1 MMLRARYHVARRA
14 AFTLFSPLPT
24 RELSPPRISQ
34 TGPPHLFAG
43 RGQFTPSQFRSYAVA
58 PPANQPL
65 TPPLFKKSSYLRRF
79 LGFSAIAIFSFMIG
93 TLSQPFIFKMHS
105 MITELPSDQE
115 SINLYTP
122 PDEISREIDE
132 FIKTHP
138 LAESLR
144 ANPRFTESRPHLK
157 IPPEMRAH
165 SLTAGTL
172 SGANKIVVP
181 PYIWSERGGKSL
193 VSMFY
198 LGSDVSGHPG
208 LVHGGLLATMLDEGL
223 ARCCFPALPNQIGV
237 TANLNVDY
245 RRPAPAGAFVVL
257 RAETIKVEGRKAW
270 VQGRIETLPE
280 EGVEPTVLV
289 EAKALFVEP
298 KNAALM
304 PRLYRAS

>member
-1 MMLRARYHVARRA
+1 
-14 AFTLFSPLPT
+14 
-24 RELSPPRISQ
+24 
-34 TGPPHLFAG
+34 
-43 RGQFTPSQFRSYAVA
+43 
-58 PPANQPL
+58 
-65 TPPLFKKSSYLRRF
+65 
-79 LGFSAIAIFSFMIG
+79 
-93 TLSQPFIFKMHS
+93 

-132 FIKTHP
+132 FIRTHP

-144 ANPRFTESRPHLK
+144 ANSRFTESRPHLK

-181 PYIWSERGGKSL
+181 PYIWSEKGGKSL

-298 KNAALM
+298 KNAAV
-304 PRLYRAS
+304 